1 MPMGIG
7 PELDDELVP
16 EPEPELEPQAAMP
29 VTSAA
34 AARPATA
41 DAPKRLRNTIGPP
54 VCRGGTPARTPRPS
68 GQPLTCA
75 ARLPTRRARP
85 GSDRT
90 CQENRSDVLRCQRA
104 AGAGNRTVT
113 ESIS

>member
-1 MPMGIG
+1 MPIGIG
-7 PELDDELVP
+7 AELDDEPVEP
-16 EPEPELEPQAAMP
+16 EPELELEPQAAMP

-68 GQPLTCA
+68 GQPLT
-75 ARLPTRRARP
+75 RAWKIDPMSPVVNGRP
-85 GSDRT
+85 GP
-90 CQENRSDVLRCQRA
+90 
-104 AGAGNRTVT
+104 GAGPSPKRY
-113 ESIS
+113 IRD